1 MTMDERG
8 RVTLPIELRQ
18 ELGWA
23 TETPVEFS
31 RDGEYLL
38 LLPSTIAE
46 AADGRGSSST
56 DA

>member
-1 MTMDERG
+1 MDERG